1 VSTIVLAVYHLHVIF
16 FPYPLE
22 CREGA
27 SIQTTNALLQ
37 GINPFAIENQPQYT
51 NIYGV
56 LYSAFAYPFAVIFG
70 SSLQVHRAVSGIFI
84 LLSCLLVYLFAR
96 SNDHPILPSIV
107 TAVVLYASLLYLVTP
122 LVRPDSVG
130 LFFFLLSLYLP
141 YRHNYSRSSL
151 LAAGVIG
158 IFAVLAKTFFLLT
171 YPFLASYLFFFVSK
185 RKGIAYSVF
194 SCIILGLVAVA
205 VAAVYETYI
214 ATTLFYNMSGATYS
228 VGRVSSQLYF
238 AVRSYAFILVVG
250 VLAVGSIVIL
260 RRGQI
265 RAFIMDFAFRQGSS
279 KVIDV
284 RSIGRPLFTGNVACT
299 WYYLLCGIVI
309 FCASLGRHSGA
320 WMTYF
325 YQLISPFG
333 VLVLLDVVAYSTIRH
348 GYLAFMLAGIVNLWG
363 FYAAALPHYTVRQVQ
378 SQWRQIYQLV
388 ENNRAIFNSPAIAQV
403 LQAQNRE
410 VYDSGLSECF
420 TRSWLPKR
428 LAFLSGYYSLDSKIL
443 KRLEEFRRSVAQAV
457 EHKEYDV
464 IAISPEYSPFMD
476 ESLLSGRYEWTN
488 TLLAPMPHT
497 GQEWPVQVWTR
508 K

>member
-1 VSTIVLAVYHLHVIF
+1 
-16 FPYPLE
+16 
-22 CREGA
+22 
-27 SIQTTNALLQ
+27 
-37 GINPFAIENQPQYT
+37 
-51 NIYGV
+51 
-56 LYSAFAYPFAVIFG
+56 
-70 SSLQVHRAVSGIFI
+70 
-84 LLSCLLVYLFAR
+84 
-96 SNDHPILPSIV
+96 
-107 TAVVLYASLLYLVTP
+107 
-122 LVRPDSVG
+122 
-130 LFFFLLSLYLP
+130 
-141 YRHNYSRSSL
+141 
-151 LAAGVIG
+151 
-158 IFAVLAKTFFLLT
+158 
-171 YPFLASYLFFFVSK
+171 
-185 RKGIAYSVF
+185 
-194 SCIILGLVAVA
+194 
-205 VAAVYETYI
+205 
-214 ATTLFYNMSGATYS
+214 
-228 VGRVSSQLYF
+228 
-238 AVRSYAFILVVG
+238 
-250 VLAVGSIVIL
+250 
-260 RRGQI
+260 
-265 RAFIMDFAFRQGSS
+265 
-279 KVIDV
+279 
-284 RSIGRPLFTGNVACT
+284 
-299 WYYLLCGIVI
+299 
-309 FCASLGRHSGA
+309 
-320 WMTYF
+320 
-325 YQLISPFG
+325 

-388 ENNRAIFNSPAIAQV
+388 ENNRAIFNSPAIAPV